1 MNQRTRTTSVAA
13 AIAAAAFASTALAQA
28 PQTGRG
34 GGGANPD
41 VRSYALFRDLFD
53 TFGEWHGPI
62 LNVAYQPQ
70 LQYQWSSNPTGNGK
84 GINDF
89 YGSVALGAYMW
100 ITPELSINA
109 NVSLDQVDS
118 PSNPDQWAFYGEGIQ
133 AGDIWIEWTDQRTGI
148 IAGRFTSLFGLAP
161 RLLPGVF
168 DTNIV
173 NNYSFGG
180 LLGVQ
185 GSLSTG
191 DEGGGIHSLNVEGF
205 GVDTTF
211 LSGSAITPTPKPTGP
226 GTGGG
231 MDSFCINY
239 TGANIPFIFPTL
251 QVSASYIQFGT
262 GNGAP
267 VQEKGM
273 DIGFS
278 WQYVIDGSPDS
289 TLDAKY
295 FTVGPLFEYAHFW
308 DEGGNAG
315 AWSDYY
321 TFGIIG
327 NYGNWQSDVAI
338 TWQPEWDP
346 TTGNDNG
353 LLVSANLGY
362 NFFGPQS
369 LVQIGYA
376 YNDSGGQIDHQ
387 VGLQV
392 NLPINM
398 LQYFPLGD

>member
-1 MNQRTRTTSVAA
+1 LAASSATESPDTWPSDLTTVWAKTKSGAK
-13 AIAAAAFASTALAQA
+13 SS
-28 PQTGRG
+28 G
-34 GGGANPD
+34 G
-41 VRSYALFRDLFD
+41 SKLS
-53 TFGEWHGPI
+53 GPI

-211 LSGSAITPTPKPTGP
+211 LSGSVITPTPKPTGP

-262 GNGAP
+262 GNG
-267 VQEKGM
+267 VRSFGM
-273 DIGFS
+273 M
-278 WQYVIDGSPDS
+278 
-289 TLDAKY
+289 KK
-295 FTVGPLFEYAHFW
+295 TVAE
-308 DEGGNAG
+308 
-315 AWSDYY
+315 
-321 TFGIIG
+321 
-327 NYGNWQSDVAI
+327 
-338 TWQPEWDP
+338 
-346 TTGNDNG
+346 
-353 LLVSANLGY
+353 
-362 NFFGPQS
+362 FGPVAAS
-369 LVQIGYA
+369 KLASEMAAALEKAAKEVGGGRNPGYQ
-376 YNDSGGQIDHQ
+376 G
-387 VGLQV
+387 
-392 NLPINM
+392 
-398 LQYFPLGD
+398 